1 MPFTA
6 DEAFALL
13 QRAHARDRLAH
24 AYLLAGPVGSGK
36 RALAG
41 RLTGLLLGTDAPDF
55 QHPDVH
61 LVEPES
67 RSRRILIDQIREIE
81 HGLHM
86 RSFLG
91 GRKVGVIVD
100 ADRLNANAANSFLKT
115 LEEPPSHSH
124 LLLLTSQPEQML
136 ETILSRCLELPLRG
150 TAAPAATPLQA
161 RLLAALESATSH
173 AQPGLV
179 EAFGLVR
186 EVQTLLAEA
195 KAAIQAETD
204 AAFAG
209 EERHYKNTTDARAWL
224 EDREDFYKAL
234 VQSRY
239 IAARDAL
246 LEVVDQWWA
255 DTLRQ
260 KAVAGDSALLDQ
272 PRFAAA
278 TAALAQRHTTAGL
291 LKKTS
296 ALAKL
301 RTNLAA
307 LAVPQEQLAIE
318 CAFLEAF
325 SA

>member
-6 DEAFALL
+6 EEAFTLL
-13 QRAHARDRLAH
+13 QRAQQRDRLAH

-41 RLTGLLLGTDAPDF
+41 QLTALLLGASASDF

-61 LVEPES
+61 LIEPES
-67 RSRRILIDQIREIE
+67 RSRRILIEQIRELE
-81 HGLHM
+81 HGLRL
-86 RSFLG
+86 RSFSG
-91 GRKVGVIVD
+91 GSKIGVIVD
-100 ADRLNANAANSFLKT
+100 ADRLQPNAANAFLKT
-115 LEEPPSHSH
+115 LEEPPAHSH
-124 LLLLTSQPEQML
+124 LLLLTSRPEQML
-136 ETILSRCLELPLRG
+136 ETILSRCLELPLRA
-150 TAAPAATPLQA
+150 TAAPATTPLQA
-161 RLLAALESATSH
+161 RLLAALASTTSH

-186 EVQTLLAEA
+186 ELQALLAEA

-204 AAFAG
+204 AAFAS
-209 EERHYKNTTDARAWL
+209 EERHYKNTSDARAWL
-224 EDREDFYKAL
+224 DDREDFYKAL

-255 DTLRQ
+255 DALRQ
-260 KAVAGDSALLDQ
+260 KAVPDESALLDQ
-272 PRFAAA
+272 PQFADA

-301 RTNLAA
+301 RANLG
-307 LAVPQEQLAIE
+307 AVAVQQEQLAIE

-325 SA
+325 A